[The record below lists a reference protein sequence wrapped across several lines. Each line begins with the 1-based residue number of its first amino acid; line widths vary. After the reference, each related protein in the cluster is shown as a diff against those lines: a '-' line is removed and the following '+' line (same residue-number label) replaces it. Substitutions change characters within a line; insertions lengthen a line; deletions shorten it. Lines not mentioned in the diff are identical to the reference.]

1 PTLRVG
7 VLLFPVAILTALW
20 WGGKRAV
27 FLVTGLSLLLTVLEQ
42 WFQPT
47 ASDKVETADLLIG
60 TINHVSSLLL
70 LVLFGSICAWI
81 AQQKTKHVHA
91 QDSLVDLEAKLTSV
105 VLSTPD
111 ALIIAN
117 DKGNIVSWNS
127 SAVAMFGYSE
137 EEVLGQPLTILMPK
151 RYQD

>member
-1 PTLRVG
+1 MPMSMEQSRLRASWFSPPETPQRLPYSLLTVALLVAIATLDIVLTPRLRVG

-60 TINHVSSLLL
+60 T
-70 LVLFGSICAWI
+70 
-81 AQQKTKHVHA
+81 
-91 QDSLVDLEAKLTSV
+91 
-105 VLSTPD
+105 
-111 ALIIAN
+111 
-117 DKGNIVSWNS
+117 
-127 SAVAMFGYSE
+127 
-137 EEVLGQPLTILMPK
+137 
-151 RYQD
+151 